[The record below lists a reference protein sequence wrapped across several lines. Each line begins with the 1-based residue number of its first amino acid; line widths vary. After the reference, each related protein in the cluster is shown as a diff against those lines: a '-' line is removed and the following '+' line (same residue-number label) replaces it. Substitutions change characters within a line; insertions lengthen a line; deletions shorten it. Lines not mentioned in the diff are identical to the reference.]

1 MVSSGMAR
9 QPRTLLDIRVVYYF
23 LVVAREL
30 NLHKAA
36 DALGISQPPL
46 TRQIRQL
53 EEDIGVPLFLRHS
66 KGMTLTPAGKK
77 LVSLAQ
83 PLLVMHDSV
92 LASVGKKR
100 HGKKHAS
107 GPNTA
112 LDGLGQFPKA
122 MIQTGLDF
130 FAALAKLA
138 NTPEFSPQS
147 ESSAPVRTDA
157 TVMHKADPSAFAPD
171 VPHPPVSDSLT
182 KKVEKIGVQSAPR
195 PVVVGLALEFGSGVF
210 TQMEAEL
217 FDLCG
222 PNVQIRRMVSPRL
235 AEAVQQGEMDVA
247 LVSVPLET
255 HGLPFCPTRHSES
268 FVAAVPD
275 RWAVSLRKSV
285 TLTDLRHY
293 TVFWSAREANPA
305 FYDYAKGVFAQVD
318 FTPQEQKGH
327 DTDALL
333 ARVGK
338 GEGAALLPASFA
350 DTPRKGVVFL
360 SLADAP
366 LRLRL
371 GVVARP
377 GKETLMRQIAAL
389 EQSRP
394 EMFHPVTPK

>member
-1 MVSSGMAR
+1 MVTFGMAR

-66 KGMTLTPAGKK
+66 KGMALTPAGKK
-77 LVSLAQ
+77 LVALAQ

-92 LASVGKKR
+92 LASVGKKL

-107 GPNTA
+107 GPSTP
-112 LDGLGQFPKA
+112 LDGVGQFPKA

-130 FAALAKLA
+130 FAALAKCA
-138 NTPEFSPQS
+138 DSPEFSPS
-147 ESSAPVRTDA
+147 IEASAPVQDI
-157 TVMHKADPSAFAPD
+157 
-171 VPHPPVSDSLT
+171 PPPPASDSLT
-182 KKVEKIGVQSAPR
+182 KKVEKAGVPSAAR

-222 PNVQIRRMVSPRL
+222 PSAQIRRMVSPRL
-235 AEAVQQGEMDVA
+235 AEAVQQEEMDVA

-255 HGLPFCPTRHSES
+255 HGLPFSPTRHSES

-285 TLTDLRHY
+285 TLTDLRNY
-293 TVFWSAREANPA
+293 TVFWSFREANPA
-305 FYDYAKGVFAQVD
+305 FYDYAKGVFAQAD
-318 FTPQEQKGH
+318 FAPKEQTGH

-360 SLADAP
+360 PLTDAP

-371 GVVARP
+371 GIVARP

-394 EMFHPVTPK
+394 DLFRFVTPK